1 MTSFSKDEVVKI
13 VLFYGKFENYQKVR
27 NEYAKFYGISKHPR
41 DLPDVRM
48 FKSVIDRFLG
58 TGSVHKK
65 GAGGRPK
72 AARTEENEER
82 VKKLVESKNS
92 ISIRQ
97 IAFHLDLQETSIW
110 RLLRKVVMVGNSI
123 MYEKFNIDL
132 LRISKRNRT
141 NPKRSPS

>member
-1 MTSFSKDEVVKI
+1 MTSFSKDEMVRI

-27 NEYAKFYGISKHPR
+27 NEYAKFYGISKHPQ

-72 AARTEENEER
+72 AARTEENEEKSLEWIRDLFGPR
-82 VKKLVESKNS
+82 V
-92 ISIRQ
+92 IS
-97 IAFHLDLQETSIW
+97 
-110 RLLRKVVMVGNSI
+110 RLTDI
-123 MYEKFNIDL
+123 
-132 LRISKRNRT
+132 
-141 NPKRSPS
+141 P